1 MADVATGTPP
11 DSCGS
16 LRAGSTAYAG
26 RMVDALSVV
35 HSDPEISGACRFSA
49 ARGCRFRRC
58 STTWKGE
65 RRSTRSSISSRRSQ
79 SNRRSPRSIWLG
91 IPFWPVRVLL
101 EENLPRPL
109 AAELTGHE
117 VSTVQAAGW
126 SGTTNGEL
134 LRRAQGSFDVLL
146 SMDRGLHHQLDL
158 SALRLRIVV
167 IRAPS
172 NHRGHLKPRVG
183 SMLNTL
189 ASLPPGQVREVG
201 G

>member
-1 MADVATGTPP
+1 MLVAWLMRNHTI
-11 DSCGS
+11 SGS
-16 LRAGSTAYAG
+16 SRSSTATRKSRVA
-26 RMVDALSVV
+26 R
-35 HSDPEISGACRFSA
+35 RFFA

-65 RRSTRSSISSRRSQ
+65 RRSTTSSISFRRSQ

-91 IPFWPVRVLL
+91 IPFSPVRVLL
-101 EENLPRPL
+101 DENLPRAL

-146 SMDRGLHHQLDL
+146 SMDRGLQHQQDL
-158 SALRLRIVV
+158 TALQLRIVV

-172 NHRGHLKPRVG
+172 NRMVHLKPLVG
-183 SMLNTL
+183 SILNTL
-189 ASLPPGQVREVG
+189 ASLPPGQLREVG
-201 G
+201 A